1 MSNWWK
7 CEILRNNTVTTPFLK
22 GALVFA
28 KSGAE
33 GVTLFDGRR
42 EVLIPK
48 MATNNIR
55 FFSRLN
61 QNDSELMERDHQH
74 KKAAQVTWD
83 PKIVL
88 G

>member
-1 MSNWWK
+1 M
-7 CEILRNNTVTTPFLK
+7 K
-22 GALVFA
+22 GDTVFA
-28 KSGAE
+28 KSGQE

-55 FFSRLN
+55 FLSRLN
-61 QNDSELMERDHQH
+61 QKDSELMERDHQL

-83 PKIVL
+83 PKIIL